1 MKRLDSHASNAG
13 MAAALAKGG
22 GWTHRGMTM
31 TTDTP
36 AWTRDNEG
44 WLVRVK
50 VGGRIQEVRCTT
62 ESQARYFA
70 TVLAMNPPKPS
81 KLRN

>member
-1 MKRLDSHASNAG
+1 
-13 MAAALAKGG
+13 
-22 GWTHRGMTM
+22 M

-44 WLVRVK
+44 WIVRVRM
-50 VGGRIQEVRCTT
+50 GGRIQEVRCTT

-70 TVLAMNPPKPS
+70 AVLSMNPPKPS